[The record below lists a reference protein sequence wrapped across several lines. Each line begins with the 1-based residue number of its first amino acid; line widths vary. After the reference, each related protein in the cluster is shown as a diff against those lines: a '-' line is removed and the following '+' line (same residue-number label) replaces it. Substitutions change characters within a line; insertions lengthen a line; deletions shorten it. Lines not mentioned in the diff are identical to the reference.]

1 MQQIEDKC
9 GNRVSGIR
17 RLGDVTSNR
26 FYGFEFWAK
35 IKSFMHRNL
44 MKTNISRNEK
54 RASASGAVTRD
65 NSSACAIHI
74 RMQFYVPR
82 KTSLGS
88 DRALN
93 EANVLRLFC
102 KYFNSW
108 ALAACVN
115 AVTGLKVSHRIRKLD
130 SHWENKIW
138 SSHQIPLRLLHQ
150 SRQMPSGEKI
160 SFSVFLLFRLLSAAR
175 RQRLFS
181 SYSRDAFDESTN

>member
-1 MQQIEDKC
+1 MRESSFWDQTFGWCYQQSVLWLWILSE
-9 GNRVSGIR
+9 N
-17 RLGDVTSNR
+17 
-26 FYGFEFWAK
+26 
-35 IKSFMHRNL
+35 KSFMHRNL

-65 NSSACAIHI
+65 NSSACVIHI

-115 AVTGLKVSHRIRKLD
+115 AVTGLKVSHRIRELD

-138 SSHQIPLRLLHQ
+138 SSHQIPLKLLHQ

-160 SFSVFLLFRLLSAAR
+160 FIFSFSSFPIAFRRSQATPLFVFSR
-175 RQRLFS
+175 RFWWIH
-181 SYSRDAFDESTN
+181 